1 MTALRSGR
9 LRVRARVRG
18 TVQGVGFRPFVYR
31 LAHEESLGGYVLND
45 QHGVLL
51 EVEGSVERIERFMAR
66 LVGELPPLATVDEIT
81 AETLPTAGDA
91 DFRIAASSAR
101 GTPDALV
108 TVDSATCADC
118 LRELFDPA
126 DRRYRYPF
134 TNCTNCG
141 PRFTIVRGVPYDR
154 PLTTMAGFSMCEA
167 CRGEYEDP
175 ADRRFHAQP
184 NACPV
189 CGPRVSLL
197 AASDR
202 RDLGGG
208 EDPLRRAARR
218 LAEGAILA
226 VKGLGGYHLACDA
239 RDAGAV
245 AALRAR
251 KHREDKPFALMVRD
265 VEAARGLCALG
276 PAEERLLLAPARPIV
291 LAPRRFE
298 ANVADAV
305 APGAPELGCMLAYTP
320 LHHLLLAELA
330 EASGREPVL
339 VMTSGNVSDEP
350 IAYRDPDALERLA
363 PIADAFLVHDRPI
376 QTRTDDSVVR
386 VVAGAAGPDSARLA
400 VLRRARGYV
409 PARLGLPI
417 ACGRPLLACGA
428 EQKNT
433 FCVAKDS
440 HAWVSHHIGDLEH
453 EATLR
458 AFREGIEHFERL
470 FAVAPEVVAYD
481 LHPGYLSTSYALE
494 RDGAAHVGIQHH
506 HAHLAACLA
515 EHGVDAPAL
524 GLIFDGTG
532 YGTDG
537 TVWGGELLVGDL
549 REFERVGSLRPVRMP
564 GGTAAIRQPWRMAY
578 AWAAATG
585 GDDAGETNEASG
597 TSAGETGAGGTRA
610 GETGAGGSGAGI
622 PPIPVHLR
630 GRVDETRWRAMAG
643 VTASDAV
650 SPVTTSMGRLFDAVG
665 ALCGVRAEI
674 SYEGQAAVELE
685 ALAAMGGRVGAPA
698 YELELAIAGDSLVL
712 DPRSL
717 LRAVIADLDAGAA
730 PADVAAGFHG
740 AVARGAVAAACR
752 VASERGL
759 GTVVLSGG
767 VFQNRRLLEGTAAAL
782 TRAGLRVLV
791 PERLPVN
798 DGGISYGQAA
808 IAAAVTASPSAVTA
822 NPSGVP

>member
-31 LAHEESLGGYVLND
+31 LAREESLGGYVLND
-45 QHGVLL
+45 QQGVLL
-51 EVEGSVERIERFMAR
+51 EVEGSGDRIERFMAR

-81 AETLPTAGDA
+81 AETLPTAGEA
-91 DFRIAASSAR
+91 DFRIAASSAG

-108 TVDSATCADC
+108 TADSATCADC
-118 LRELFDPA
+118 LRELLDPA

-154 PLTTMAGFSMCEA
+154 PLTTMAGFAMCEA
-167 CRGEYEDP
+167 CRSEYEDP

-184 NACPV
+184 NACPE
-189 CGPRVSLL
+189 CGPRVTLL
-197 AASDR
+197 AAGDR
-202 RDLGGG
+202 RDLAGD
-208 EDPLRRAARR
+208 EDPLRVAARW
-218 LAEGAILA
+218 LAGGAILA

-239 RDAGAV
+239 RNAVAV

-265 VEAARGLCALG
+265 VEAARGLCVLG
-276 PAEERLLLAPARPIV
+276 PLEERLLREPARPIV
-291 LAPRRFE
+291 LARRRLE
-298 ANVADAV
+298 ADVAGAV

-320 LHHLLLAELA
+320 LHHLLLGDLREMA
-330 EASGREPVL
+330 GREPVL

-350 IAYRDPDALERLA
+350 IAYRDPDALERLVS
-363 PIADAFLVHDRPI
+363 IADAFLVHDRPI

-386 VVAGAAGPDSARLA
+386 AAGLPADVPRPAI
-400 VLRRARGYV
+400 LRRSRGYV
-409 PARLGLPI
+409 PARLGLPVE
-417 ACGRPLLACGA
+417 CGRPLLACGA

-433 FCVAKDS
+433 FCVAKGS
-440 HAWVSHHIGDLEH
+440 RAWVSHHIGDLEH

-458 AFREGIEHFERL
+458 AFREGIDHFERL
-470 FAVAPEVVAYD
+470 FAVVPEVIAYD
-481 LHPGYLSTSYALE
+481 LHPGYLSTGYALE
-494 RDGAAHVGIQHH
+494 RDGVQHVGIQHH

-515 EHGVDAPAL
+515 EHGIDAPAL

-549 REFERVGSLRPVRMP
+549 RGCERVGSLWPVRMP

-578 AWAAATG
+578 AWAAEARG
-585 GDDAGETNEASG
+585 AEASG
-597 TSAGETGAGGTRA
+597 ATVGGADAGP
-610 GETGAGGSGAGI
+610 

-630 GRVDETRWRAMAG
+630 GRVDEARWRAMAG
-643 VTASDAV
+643 VAASDAV

-685 ALAAMGGRVGAPA
+685 ALAATGGEGGGAA
-698 YELELAIAGDSLVL
+698 YELEVASEVASDGDGVRL
-712 DPRSL
+712 DPRPL

-740 AVARGAVAAACR
+740 AVASGACAAARR

-767 VFQNRRLLEGTAAAL
+767 VFQNRRLLESTAAGL

-808 IAAAVTASPSAVTA
+808 IAAAST
-822 NPSGVP
+822 